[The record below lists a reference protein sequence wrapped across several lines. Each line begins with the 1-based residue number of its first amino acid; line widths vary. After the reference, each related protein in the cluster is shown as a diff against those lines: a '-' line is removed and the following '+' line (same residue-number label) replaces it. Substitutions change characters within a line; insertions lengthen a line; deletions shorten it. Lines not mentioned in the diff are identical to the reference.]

1 MSHKEQ
7 WARIDLPN
15 SVTKITALDDD
26 KLDITYANGTH
37 SIVSGDKVEPVLV
50 GTTIPSQSVSIDPD
64 KIMRDSFEDTY
75 NKIENLTKRLS
86 QLEDSVNKKQ
96 TARDI
101 TFATMRAYT
110 KLLLTKLNDIS
121 TNQQTQDKVRNIS
134 ALIERKIMED
144 VLS

>member
-1 MSHKEQ
+1 MNQ
-7 WARIDLPN
+7 IDLPN
-15 SVTKITALDDD
+15 SVTNIEALDDG

-37 SIVSGDKVEPVLV
+37 SIVNGKQVQPSIV
-50 GTTIPSQSVSIDPD
+50 GTAIPSQSFSIGPT
-64 KIMRDSFEDTY
+64 KIVRDSFEDTY
-75 NKIENLTKRLS
+75 NKIDELTKRLS

-96 TARDI
+96 TAREI

-110 KLLLTKLNDIS
+110 KLLLAKLNDIS

>member
-1 MSHKEQ
+1 MNQIE
-7 WARIDLPN
+7 LPN
-15 SVTKITALDDD
+15 SVTNITALDDG

-37 SIVSGDKVEPVLV
+37 SIINSNQVQPAVV
-50 GTTIPSQSVSIDPD
+50 GTTIPSQAVSIGPSQMIRRDALEDP
-64 KIMRDSFEDTY
+64 Y
-75 NKIENLTKRLS
+75 NKIEELTKRLS

-96 TARDI
+96 TAREI

-110 KLLLTKLNDIS
+110 KLLLAKLSDIS

>member
-1 MSHKEQ
+1 MNQ
-7 WARIDLPN
+7 IDLPN
-15 SVTKITALDDD
+15 SVTNITALDDG

-37 SIVSGDKVEPVLV
+37 SIVNGSQVQPAVV
-50 GTTIPSQSVSIDPD
+50 GTTIPSQAVSIGPSQMIRDALEDP
-64 KIMRDSFEDTY
+64 Y
-75 NKIENLTKRLS
+75 NKIEDLTKRLS
-86 QLEDSVNKKQ
+86 QLEDSINKKQ
-96 TARDI
+96 TAREI

-110 KLLLTKLNDIS
+110 KLLLAKLSDIS

>member
-1 MSHKEQ
+1 MNQ
-7 WARIDLPN
+7 IDLPN
-15 SVTKITALDDD
+15 SVTNITALDDG

-37 SIVSGDKVEPVLV
+37 SIVNGNQVQPAVV
-50 GTTIPSQSVSIDPD
+50 GTTIPSQSVSIGPEQLV
-64 KIMRDSFEDTY
+64 RDSFQDTY
-75 NKIENLTKRLS
+75 NKIDDLTKRLS

-96 TARDI
+96 TAREI

-110 KLLLTKLNDIS
+110 KLLLAKLSDIS